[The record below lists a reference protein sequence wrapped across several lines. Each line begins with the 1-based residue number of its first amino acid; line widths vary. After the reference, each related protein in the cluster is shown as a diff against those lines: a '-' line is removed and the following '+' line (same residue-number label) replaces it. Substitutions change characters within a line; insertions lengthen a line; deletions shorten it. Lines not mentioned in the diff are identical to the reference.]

1 MKSRLFTTRSRLRLK
16 LPEESLSVAVTFTC
30 AECFRV
36 LQSVSAAPS
45 SAAVCFSFKAAAAE
59 LQSSELEND
68 ILKSL

>member
-16 LPEESLSVAVTFTC
+16 LPEESSSVAVT
-30 AECFRV
+30 ECFRV
-36 LQSVSAAPS
+36 FQSVSAAPS